1 MSLVAIE
8 GNWDPAFTPLAR
20 CFADMVARGAER
32 GAIAVLGPKG
42 PLLDIRG
49 GSIHPGAVTA
59 WRSDTLACC
68 FSVSKGVCSIAA
80 HVLVER
86 GHLDLDWSV
95 ARLWPEF
102 AAGGK
107 EAITVLD
114 LLTHRAGL
122 PAVDVPVRRGDLY
135 DRDRMTGLLAASAPV
150 VAPRAHPV
158 YHNMTYGYL
167 LGEVLR
173 RASGLPSLRAVID
186 NTLCLPLG
194 ADFRIG
200 LNPDEEARC
209 ATVEQDD
216 PQSLFALLESA
227 PDTLFARSMAFFG
240 EAEDFNTKR
249 WRTAQIGS
257 GNGHA
262 SALGLATIFGQLIF
276 DNALIG
282 SVRQHAVRSEQAAS
296 DGLDPVME
304 ISIRYGQGV
313 ELSTPPALD
322 FGPNPDTPGHWG
334 AGGAT
339 AFADPDNR
347 ISFGYVTGRMAS
359 GLGSSKRAGE
369 LVAAL
374 YECL

>member
-1 MSLVAIE
+1 MPPAVIE
-8 GNWDPAFTPLAR
+8 GNWDPAFAPLAQR
-20 CFADMVARGAER
+20 FADMVAQGGER
-32 GAIAVLGPKG
+32 GAVAVVGPRG

-49 GSIHPGAVTA
+49 GPVHPGTAGA
-59 WRSDTLACC
+59 WRPDTLACC

-86 GHLDLDWSV
+86 GLLDLDWPV

-107 EAITVLD
+107 QAITVLD

-122 PAVDVPVRRGDLY
+122 PAVDRPVRRGDLY
-135 DRDRMTGLLAASAPV
+135 DWQRMTGLLAASAPV
-150 VAPRAHPV
+150 VPLRADPV

-186 NTLCLPLG
+186 ETLRRPLG

-200 LNPDEEARC
+200 LDPREQARC
-209 ATVEQDD
+209 ATIEQDD
-216 PQSLFALLESA
+216 PQSLFTLLDSA

-240 EAEDFNTKR
+240 KAEDFNTAR
-249 WRTAQIGS
+249 WRTAEIGS
-257 GNGHA
+257 GSGHA
-262 SALGLATIFGQLIF
+262 TALGLATIFGQLVF

-282 SVRQHAVRSEQAAS
+282 RARQRALRREQAAS
-296 DGLDPVME
+296 DGPDPVME
-304 ISIRYGQGV
+304 IAIRYGEGV

-322 FGPNPDTPGHWG
+322 FGPNPATAGHWG

-339 AFADPDNR
+339 AFADPDHD
-347 ISFGYVTGRMAS
+347 IAFGYVTGRMAS
-359 GLGSSKRAGE
+359 GLGSSERARQ